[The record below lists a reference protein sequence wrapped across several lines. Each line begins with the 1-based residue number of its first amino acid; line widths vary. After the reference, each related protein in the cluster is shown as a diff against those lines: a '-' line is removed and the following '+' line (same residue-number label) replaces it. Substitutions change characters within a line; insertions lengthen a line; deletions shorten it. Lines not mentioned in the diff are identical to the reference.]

1 MRHVLWF
8 WKAFATFWPNVA
20 FFPVTLYAQSPVFQ
34 WEIWMKWNEVKVNER
49 EWRGKYP
56 LQWFSFF
63 ICIFRGEMLELHGRI
78 LFKKHHVIIWE
89 TSLWVEGCDVN
100 SPQYRWL
107 AVYEYQCDGW
117 RRVFIYVSIYRCR
130 ECKLGSRGVH
140 WYWAG
145 GRRREQVCVCPSVSL
160 V

>member
-1 MRHVLWF
+1 MNALWA
-8 WKAFATFWPNVA
+8 WYLPEMLHKKAVA
-20 FFPVTLYAQSPVFQ
+20 FSCWKGFSLLCSRLLSLKHYSS
-34 WEIWMKWNEVKVNER
+34 WK
-49 EWRGKYP
+49 KY
-56 LQWFSFF
+56 S
-63 ICIFRGEMLELHGRI
+63 GI

-89 TSLWVEGCDVN
+89 TFLWVQGCDVN